1 MLEENFILR
10 CPTCKLIPNIK
21 SNLSE
26 NTLEYKCQ
34 NNHKEKGIFNIIY
47 EKLKK
52 ENNIN
57 KMKCNK
63 CSKKAEKYSF
73 KTFKFYCEEH
83 LESNENYLNINN
95 IDNYCFNHNE
105 KIVMYCKTEN
115 KLLCGECDHED
126 IDCEIIPIKQLLFKN
141 ENIEKFQK
149 KITEIKNFDIKKN
162 DLKYIKILEEFENLL
177 LEYLNKIKEIKKSFE
192 NTENKEKNY
201 SNFYNDL
208 LNSYKFTTK
217 NNKINFNI
225 INNLTKNF
233 EQDFNFETNNFSYI
247 FSELTNKINTIEY
260 KYYNLLFENTKSTF
274 LPNNFFIFNT
284 KNIKEFDCEDD
295 IFCTKVLYDK
305 RLAIGG
311 KSINM
316 FIINNNTLE
325 IDLKINNNL
334 NDLYNINQLKN
345 HNLVLCFRKVIRI
358 MKIYNKN

>member
-1 MLEENFILR
+1 MSQKEENFILR

-63 CSKKAEKYSF
+63 CSKKAEKYYF
-73 KTFKFYCEEH
+73 KDFKFYCNEH
-83 LESNENYLNINN
+83 LENNENYLNINN

-149 KITEIKNFDIKKN
+149 KITEIKNFDIKK
-162 DLKYIKILEEFENLL
+162 
-177 LEYLNKIKEIKKSFE
+177 
-192 NTENKEKNY
+192 
-201 SNFYNDL
+201 
-208 LNSYKFTTK
+208 
-217 NNKINFNI
+217 
-225 INNLTKNF
+225 
-233 EQDFNFETNNFSYI
+233 
-247 FSELTNKINTIEY
+247 TI
-260 KYYNLLFENTKSTF
+260 
-274 LPNNFFIFNT
+274 
-284 KNIKEFDCEDD
+284 
-295 IFCTKVLYDK
+295 
-305 RLAIGG
+305 
-311 KSINM
+311 
-316 FIINNNTLE
+316 
-325 IDLKINNNL
+325 
-334 NDLYNINQLKN
+334 
-345 HNLVLCFRKVIRI
+345 
-358 MKIYNKN
+358 